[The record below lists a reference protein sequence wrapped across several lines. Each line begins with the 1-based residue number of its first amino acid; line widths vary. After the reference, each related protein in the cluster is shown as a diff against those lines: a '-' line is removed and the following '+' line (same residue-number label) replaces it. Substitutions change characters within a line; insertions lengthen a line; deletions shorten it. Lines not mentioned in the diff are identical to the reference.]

1 MQKAIRYLE
10 AWKRTIDSKTPNALE
25 EVLHESFQMHSPRT
39 RSSSTKGEHINW
51 CITENIKTISD
62 FKPIFENDTVMVGT
76 HTATFE
82 KEVWLVMYVGREQ
95 DGKLVEWTINGGP
108 LEEN

>member
-1 MQKAIRYLE
+1 
-10 AWKRTIDSKTPNALE
+10 
-25 EVLHESFQMHSPRT
+25 
-39 RSSSTKGEHINW
+39 
-51 CITENIKTISD
+51 
-62 FKPIFENDTVMVGT
+62 MVGT